1 MAVGRK
7 WRGVGVRDVDEN
19 NLSHHFLEAA
29 VVHPELAGE
38 SGAGAGSPLWHDLT
52 SRHGDVA

>member
-1 MAVGRK
+1 ME
-7 WRGVGVRDVDEN
+7 GVGVRDVDEN

-38 SGAGAGSPLWHDLT
+38 SGARAGSLLCHDLT
-52 SRHGDVA
+52 SHHGNVA